1 MSGEYQ
7 MGETYIDSIIIKA
20 SHLLPV
26 LRKHR
31 VITQIHASLY
41 FSFFIGLYSISSHAI
56 GELVSIVYLVTLL
69 VHWSL

>member
-1 MSGEYQ
+1 
-7 MGETYIDSIIIKA
+7 MGETYIDSIIKKA
-20 SHLLPV
+20 SHLLPI

-31 VITQIHASLY
+31 VSTQIHASLY
-41 FSFFIGLYSISSHAI
+41 FSFFIGISSHAI